1 MPNTLQVSLNFF
13 QIIVT
18 VVVNLRSNTKPLVF
32 GMALEMAPHFQA
44 LNLLSDNLNCIIYKE
59 HQSIVPNAYLNL
71 PGYSEH

>member
-1 MPNTLQVSLNFF
+1 MPNTLQVSLNPFPT
-13 QIIVT
+13 IVT
-18 VVVNLRSNTKPLVF
+18 AINLRSNTKPLVF